1 MAIGTHETLE
11 QRYEHARGPAGLRSV
26 ASSVPIG
33 AWNSVLA
40 ADPGATA
47 LQTPAYLAAVLKAGG
62 GRDISRLYTLADGR
76 QLVLPLIE
84 QSFLPG
90 LKQAGDY
97 PAGFGHGSLLATGG
111 LRASDVATVVDDLQG
126 LGLSIRIGGGH
137 HTAEQWSAGLLT
149 RGESAKVGSSV
160 VEVPRR
166 VDVID
171 LSMGYHEYLTR
182 TVRRGTRQNV
192 AKAARKGVEIEC
204 DSTGRLIPVFY
215 DLYLSWVE
223 RWIPRSG
230 LPPALARH
238 SALKQEPYA
247 KFETVAALLGDRCR
261 VFVAWHEGRAVASC
275 INFVHGEHA
284 IGWRSYSIKE
294 LAGPVAA
301 NTATQIAGIRNAM
314 ESGCRFFDLGQS
326 GDVSNLQSYKNS
338 LGASPR
344 QVVDLRIEPPLVA
357 RARTAASHGKTGV
370 LGLLGRLRGATD

>member
-1 MAIGTHETLE
+1 MINIDETIDQLLGVAPGPGAAI
-11 QRYEHARGPAGLRSV
+11 
-26 ASSVPIG
+26 SSVTTPVPVHR
-33 AWNSVLA
+33 WETVLA
-40 ADPGATA
+40 DDPGATA
-47 LQTPAYLAAVLKAGG
+47 LQTPAYLAAVLKARG
-62 GRDISRLYTLADGR
+62 GRDISRLYTLTDGR

-84 QSFLPG
+84 ESFLPG

-111 LRASDVATVVDDLQG
+111 LRDEDVATVVSDLRG

-137 HTAEQWSAGLLT
+137 HTAEQWSAGLVPA
-149 RGESAKVGSSV
+149 GEAAPAGSSV

-171 LSMGYHEYLTR
+171 LSMGYQEYLAR
-182 TVRRGTRQNV
+182 TVRRGTRQSV
-192 AKAARKGVEIEC
+192 AKAARNGVEIEV
-204 DSTGRLIPVFY
+204 DTTGRLVPVFY

-247 KFETVAALLGDRCR
+247 KFETVAALMGDSCR
-261 VFVAWHEGRAVASC
+261 VFVAWHQGRAVASC

-301 NTATQIAGIRNAM
+301 NTATQVAGIRNAM

-338 LGASPR
+338 LGATPR

-357 RARTAASHGKTGV
+357 RARTVAARGKTGV
-370 LGLLGRLRGATD
+370 LGLLGRLG